1 MSMKFESSSGPIM
14 GCWQCLP
21 LPIIFIPLIDLIEQ
35 QKNCFVLD
43 KGSVI
48 FSKVFKFALK
58 DLNKSDLLYLIHC
71 RGPIFMTFKC
81 KGDHKKNPTID
92 SVTRLSKRTIDK
104 HVEKKTD

>member
-14 GCWQCLP
+14 GCWQYLP
-21 LPIIFIPLIDLIEQ
+21 LPIIFIPLVNLIEQ

-58 DLNKSDLLYLIHC
+58 DLNKLDLCAGQIVLPPSSPRAAL
-71 RGPIFMTFKC
+71 G
-81 KGDHKKNPTID
+81 
-92 SVTRLSKRTIDK
+92 S
-104 HVEKKTD
+104 EKICV